1 MKRRWEEVNKVC
13 LTGRVTKNIEL
24 KYTQNNIAIT
34 NFTLAVTRKFK
45 NQNGEYESDFINC
58 IAYKS
63 TAELLSKYVKKG
75 DLLGI
80 EGRIQTRNYED
91 KDGKRVYVTE
101 VIVDSIDFL
110 QSRKDESKQETTKTE
125 NIKKKLSDDVFSEFG
140 SSIEI
145 TDNDIAF

>member
-1 MKRRWEEVNKVC
+1 MNKVC
-13 LTGRVTKNIEL
+13 LTGRTTKDIEL
-24 KYTQNNIAIT
+24 KYNQNNVAIT
-34 NFTLAVTRKFK
+34 SFTLAVTRKFK
-45 NQNGEYESDFINC
+45 NQSGEYESDFINC

-63 TAELLSKYVKKG
+63 TAELLNKYVKKG

-80 EGRIQTRNYED
+80 EGRIQTRNYE
-91 KDGKRVYVTE
+91 KDEKRVYVTE

-110 QSRKDESKQETTKTE
+110 QAKKDGSKQETENTKQ
-125 NIKKKLSDDVFSEFG
+125 KLSDDVFSEFG

>member
-1 MKRRWEEVNKVC
+1 MNKVC
-13 LTGRVTKNIEL
+13 LTGRITKNIEL
-24 KYTQNNIAIT
+24 KYNQNNVAIT
-34 NFTLAVTRKFK
+34 SFNLAVTRKFK

-63 TAELLSKYVKKG
+63 TAELLNKYVKKG

-110 QSRKDESKQETTKTE
+110 QSRKDESKQETTEKE
-125 NIKKKLSDDVFSEFG
+125 NTKQKLSDDVFSEFG

>member
-1 MKRRWEEVNKVC
+1 MNKVC
-13 LTGRVTKNIEL
+13 LTGRTTKDIEL
-24 KYTQNNIAIT
+24 KYNQNNVAIT
-34 NFTLAVTRKFK
+34 SFTLAVTRKFK

-63 TAELLSKYVKKG
+63 TAELLNKYVKKG

-101 VIVDSIDFL
+101 VIVDSIDLL
-110 QSRKDESKQETTKTE
+110 QAKKDESKQETENTKQ
-125 NIKKKLSDDVFSEFG
+125 KLSDDVFSEFG

>member
-1 MKRRWEEVNKVC
+1 MNKVC
-13 LTGRVTKNIEL
+13 LTGRITKNIEL
-24 KYTQNNIAIT
+24 KYNQNNVAIT
-34 NFTLAVTRKFK
+34 SFNLAVTRKFK

-63 TAELLSKYVKKG
+63 TAELLNKYVKKG

-125 NIKKKLSDDVFSEFG
+125 NTKQKLSDDVFSEFG

>member
-1 MKRRWEEVNKVC
+1 MNKVC
-13 LTGRVTKNIEL
+13 LTGRITKNIEL
-24 KYTQNNIAIT
+24 KYNQNNVAIT

-63 TAELLSKYVKKG
+63 TAELLNKYVKKG

-80 EGRIQTRNYED
+80 EGRIQTRNYE
-91 KDGKRVYVTE
+91 KDGKRIYVTE

-110 QSRKDESKQETTKTE
+110 QAKKDESKQETENTKQ
-125 NIKKKLSDDVFSEFG
+125 KLSDDVFSEFG

-145 TDNDIAF
+145 TDDDIAF

>member
-1 MKRRWEEVNKVC
+1 MNKVC
-13 LTGRVTKNIEL
+13 LTGRITKNIEL
-24 KYTQNNIAIT
+24 KYNQNNVAIT
-34 NFTLAVTRKFK
+34 SFTLAVTRKFK
-45 NQNGEYESDFINC
+45 NQNREYESDFINC

-63 TAELLSKYVKKG
+63 TAELLNKYVKKG

-125 NIKKKLSDDVFSEFG
+125 NTKQKLSDDVFSEFG

-145 TDNDIAF
+145 TDDDIAF

>member
-1 MKRRWEEVNKVC
+1 VNKVC
-13 LTGRVTKNIEL
+13 LTGRITKNIEL
-24 KYTQNNIAIT
+24 KYNQNNVAIT
-34 NFTLAVTRKFK
+34 SFTLAVTRKFK

-63 TAELLSKYVKKG
+63 TAELLNKYVKKG

-110 QSRKDESKQETTKTE
+110 QSRKDESKQKTTETE
-125 NIKKKLSDDVFSEFG
+125 NTKQKLSDDVFSEFG

-145 TDNDIAF
+145 TDDDIAF

>member
-1 MKRRWEEVNKVC
+1 MNKVC
-13 LTGRVTKNIEL
+13 LTGRITKNIEL
-24 KYTQNNIAIT
+24 KYNQNNVAIT
-34 NFTLAVTRKFK
+34 SFTLAVTRKFK

-63 TAELLSKYVKKG
+63 TAELLNKYVKKG

-110 QSRKDESKQETTKTE
+110 QSRKDESKQETTKTK
-125 NIKKKLSDDVFSEFG
+125 NTKQKLSDDVFSEFG

>member
-1 MKRRWEEVNKVC
+1 MNKVC
-13 LTGRVTKNIEL
+13 LTGRITKDIEL
-24 KYTQNNIAIT
+24 KYNQNNVAIT
-34 NFTLAVTRKFK
+34 SLTLAVTRKFK

-63 TAELLSKYVKKG
+63 TAELLNKYVKKG

-101 VIVDSIDFL
+101 VIVDIMDFL
-110 QSRKDESKQETTKTE
+110 QAKKDESKQETTKTE
-125 NIKKKLSDDVFSEFG
+125 NTKQKLSDDVFSEFG

>member
-1 MKRRWEEVNKVC
+1 MNKVC
-13 LTGRVTKNIEL
+13 LTGRITKNIEL
-24 KYTQNNIAIT
+24 KYNQNNVAIT
-34 NFTLAVTRKFK
+34 SFTLAVTRKFK

-63 TAELLSKYVKKG
+63 TAELLNKYVKKG

-110 QSRKDESKQETTKTE
+110 QSRKDESKQKTTETE
-125 NIKKKLSDDVFSEFG
+125 NTKQKLSDDVFSEFG

-145 TDNDIAF
+145 TDDDIAF

>member
-1 MKRRWEEVNKVC
+1 MNKVC
-13 LTGRVTKNIEL
+13 LTGRLTKNIEL
-24 KYTQNNIAIT
+24 KYNQNNVAIT
-34 NFTLAVTRKFK
+34 SFNLAVTRKFK

-63 TAELLSKYVKKG
+63 TAELLNKYVKKG

-110 QSRKDESKQETTKTE
+110 QSRKDESKQETTEKE
-125 NIKKKLSDDVFSEFG
+125 NTKQKLSDDVFSEFG

-145 TDNDIAF
+145 TDDDIAF

>member
-1 MKRRWEEVNKVC
+1 MNKVC
-13 LTGRVTKNIEL
+13 LTGRITKNIEL
-24 KYTQNNIAIT
+24 KYNQNNVAIT
-34 NFTLAVTRKFK
+34 SFNLAVTRKFK

-63 TAELLSKYVKKG
+63 TAELLNKYVKKG

-110 QSRKDESKQETTKTE
+110 QSRKDESKQKTTNPE
-125 NIKKKLSDDVFSEFG
+125 NTKQKLSDDVFSEFG

-145 TDNDIAF
+145 TDNDIAL